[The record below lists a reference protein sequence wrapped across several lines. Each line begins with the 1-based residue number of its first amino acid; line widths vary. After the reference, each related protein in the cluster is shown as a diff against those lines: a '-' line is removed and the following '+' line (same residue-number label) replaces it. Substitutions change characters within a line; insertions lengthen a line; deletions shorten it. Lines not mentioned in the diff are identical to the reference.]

1 MIKEITMEL
10 IRQEMLAR
18 VLTIVQGATGC
29 ITYEENGFTKIVSFD
44 DYDELI
50 VNTLEENGGKMID
63 VKDAL

>member
-10 IRQEMLAR
+10 IKQEMLAR

-29 ITYEENGFTKIVSFD
+29 LTYEEDGYTKIVSFD
-44 DYDELI
+44 GYDELI
-50 VNTLEENGGKMID
+50 INTLEENGGKMID

>member
-29 ITYEENGFTKIVSFD
+29 LTYEEDGYTKIVSFD

-50 VNTLEENGGKMID
+50 VTTLEENGGKMID

>member
-10 IRQEMLAR
+10 IRQEMLVR

-29 ITYEENGFTKIVSFD
+29 LTYEEDGYTKIVSFD

>member
-10 IRQEMLAR
+10 IRQEMLTR

-29 ITYEENGFTKIVSFD
+29 LTYEEDGFTKIVSFD

-50 VNTLEENGGKMID
+50 VSTLEENGGKMID